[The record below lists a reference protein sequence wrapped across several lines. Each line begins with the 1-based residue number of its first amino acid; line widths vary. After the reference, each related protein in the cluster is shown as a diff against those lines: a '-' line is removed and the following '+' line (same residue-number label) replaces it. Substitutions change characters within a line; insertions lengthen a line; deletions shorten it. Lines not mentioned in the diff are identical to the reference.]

1 MKEWSF
7 DWEHAVKIPNPN
19 YDPNKPRSKEYLE
32 ETARCLELKL
42 YYFSLPLHERTVKAV
57 QTHFKYKSDRQ
68 IRLAKKKYHWDD
80 TEKEEQ
86 EYYAWLSQTTLKEAQ
101 DALLET
107 IQSEVKEEIKL
118 IRFALMDLSV
128 KLGFIP
134 HPQTKVKEQDPE
146 IDYIKG
152 INAYKSLVSSL
163 KGLRAMAYR
172 AVGLADK
179 LNAPQTTRIINDEP
193 LQDLSEFV
201 EDKEK
206 QDEIFNDI

>member
-1 MKEWSF
+1 MKDWSF
-7 DWEHAVKIPNPN
+7 DWEHAVEIPNPN
-19 YDPNKPRSKEYLE
+19 YDENKPRSKKVLT
-32 ETARCLELKL
+32 ETAKCLELKL
-42 YYFSLPLHERTVKAV
+42 YYFSLPLHKRTKKTVAE
-57 QTHFKYKSDRQ
+57 HFNYKNDSVVR
-68 IRLAKKKYHWDD
+68 RAAKKYHWDD